1 MKIEI
6 NKQYMIYP
14 YNKWAVNEEELMIGS
29 DDKKFIIRM
38 EWKGGT
44 FLVTPKDEDE
54 REVLQLA
61 VDAEDD
67 NRHNELVSSYFSEF
81 EIYETTDGNSE
92 LDFTLTEFSDE
103 EQEKIQE
110 TYDEDWISGLEE
122 LGYSPED
129 GWWTLWG
136 KVKAEEHE
144 DSNPE

>member
-6 NKQYMIYP
+6 DKQYMICP
-14 YNKWAVNEEELMIGS
+14 YNRWAVNEEELMVGS
-29 DDKKFIIRM
+29 DDKKFIVRM
-38 EWKGGT
+38 EWKRGT

-54 REVLQLA
+54 REALQLA

-67 NRHNELVSSYFSEF
+67 NRHNELVSSYFTEF
-81 EIYETTDGNSE
+81 EMYETTDGNSE

-110 TYDEDWISGLEE
+110 AYDEDWISGLEE
-122 LGYSPED
+122 LGYSNED

-136 KVKAEEHE
+136 KVVAEEHE
-144 DSNPE
+144 DSNT

>member
-6 NKQYMIYP
+6 DKQYMIYP
-14 YNKWAVNEEELMIGS
+14 YNRWAVNEEELLVGS
-29 DDKKFIIRM
+29 DDKKFIVRM

-54 REVLQLA
+54 REALQLA

-67 NRHNELVSSYFSEF
+67 NRHNELVSSYFTEF
-81 EIYETTDGNSE
+81 EMYETTDGNSE

-110 TYDEDWISGLEE
+110 AYDEDWFSGLEE
-122 LGYSPED
+122 LGYSNED

-136 KVKAEEHE
+136 KVVAEEHE
-144 DSNPE
+144 DSNT

>member
-44 FLVTPKDEDE
+44 FVVTPTDEDE
-54 REVLQLA
+54 REALQLA

-67 NRHNELVSSYFSEF
+67 DRDNELVSSNFTEF
-81 EIYETTDGNSE
+81 EMYETSDGNSE
-92 LDFTLTEFSDE
+92 LEFTLTEFSDE
-103 EQEKIQE
+103 EQEKLQE
-110 TYDEDWISGLEE
+110 AYDEDWFSGLEE

-129 GWWTLWG
+129 NWWTLWG

-144 DSNPE
+144 DSNTE

>member
-14 YNKWAVNEEELMIGS
+14 YNRWSVEEGELLVGS
-29 DDKKFIIRM
+29 DDKKFIVRT

-61 VDAEDD
+61 VDAEADD
-67 NRHNELVSSYFSEF
+67 RDNELVSSYFAEF
-81 EIYETTDGNSE
+81 ELYETTDGNNE
-92 LDFTLTEFSDE
+92 IDFTLTEFTDE
-103 EQEKIQE
+103 EQEQIQE
-110 TYDEDWISGLEE
+110 TYDEDWFSGLEE

-129 GWWTLWG
+129 GWFTLWG
-136 KVKAEEHE
+136 KVVAEEYE
-144 DSNPE
+144 NSDTE

>member
-14 YNKWAVNEEELMIGS
+14 YNKWSVEEGELLVGS
-29 DDKKFIIRM
+29 DDKKFILRT

-54 REVLQLA
+54 REVLQIA

-67 NRHNELVSSYFSEF
+67 DRDNELTSSYFDEF
-81 EIYETTDGNSE
+81 ELYETTDGNNE
-92 LDFTLTEFSDE
+92 IDFNLTEFSDE

-110 TYDEDWISGLEE
+110 AYDEDWFSGLEE

-129 GWWTLWG
+129 G
-136 KVKAEEHE
+136 
-144 DSNPE
+144 